1 MVKYIVRPN
10 LSLSLRRKRSNQYGY
25 REPLWREECFMGFQS
40 RRGATQLLWLVG
52 KRAESVEV
60 ERRRRRRR
68 FFLFSL
74 AQKRDKHIEGKR
86 KELVN
91 YDLEASGFA
100 M

>member
-1 MVKYIVRPN
+1 
-10 LSLSLRRKRSNQYGY
+10 
-25 REPLWREECFMGFQS
+25 MGFQS
-40 RRGATQLLWLVG
+40 SRRGRWLG

-60 ERRRRRRR
+60 LKKQKKKGLL
-68 FFLFSL
+68 FFVPK
-74 AQKRDKHIEGKR
+74 KRDKQTHTEGKR

>member
-1 MVKYIVRPN
+1 
-10 LSLSLRRKRSNQYGY
+10 
-25 REPLWREECFMGFQS
+25 MGFQS

-60 ERRRRRRR
+60 ERRRRRR

>member
-1 MVKYIVRPN
+1 MATW
-10 LSLSLRRKRSNQYGY
+10 LY

-60 ERRRRRRR
+60 ERRRGRFS
-68 FFLFSL
+68 FFLWP
-74 AQKRDKHIEGKR
+74 KRETNTLRER